1 MVTIDQLRAPSPDP
15 WLNVFIDESGTN
27 ELDLLKQNV
36 MRYFIV
42 AAVFVD
48 DDQAHSACTK
58 LEQIALELCGGAE
71 IMSKRIGSKHET
83 RRRFLE
89 AIQPIDFG
97 YAALAVDKSLI
108 ATHPG
113 LRYKRTFHKFFAR
126 MLQGRLTRYGGGL
139 RVFSDEFGDS
149 EFMRG
154 FDAYLNENVP
164 PNLFFEY
171 EHEFVSSAS
180 SRLIQL
186 ADLIAGSISYWLEP
200 GKRSESSEMFRELLR
215 PKETDIVAWPLPR
228 RPPYGSG
235 SNHPAASG
243 PLDKTIEEMAIMRSQ
258 QILETLGQ
266 SSDPIDSLRAA
277 TLEAL
282 LFARLF
288 EVGSRRSIY
297 SDRLIDLLRSQGLEV
312 PAKQA
317 FQASVIG
324 GLRDNGIVI
333 AGTSDG
339 YRLAVTTADITDYLA
354 HTEGIVEP
362 MLARVVCARAA
373 VKQDTASRYDILKD
387 GHDVL
392 RAIVGSYTDAK
403 VDTAALTTAFDQH
416 ISRHD
421 DDDTDV

>member
-228 RPPYGSG
+228 RPPTVLVRITLPPQGRLTRRSRKWPSCALSRFSKPWGRAVTPSTACAQPPSRRCCSRDSSKSG
-235 SNHPAASG
+235 
-243 PLDKTIEEMAIMRSQ
+243 
-258 QILETLGQ
+258 
-266 SSDPIDSLRAA
+266 RAA
-277 TLEAL
+277 QST
-282 LFARLF
+282 R
-288 EVGSRRSIY
+288 
-297 SDRLIDLLRSQGLEV
+297 
-312 PAKQA
+312 
-317 FQASVIG
+317 
-324 GLRDNGIVI
+324 
-333 AGTSDG
+333 
-339 YRLAVTTADITDYLA
+339 TA
-354 HTEGIVEP
+354 
-362 MLARVVCARAA
+362 
-373 VKQDTASRYDILKD
+373 
-387 GHDVL
+387 
-392 RAIVGSYTDAK
+392 
-403 VDTAALTTAFDQH
+403 
-416 ISRHD
+416 
-421 DDDTDV
+421 